1 MHTGESLFRDGN
13 DGYGYKEKIR
23 KPADR
28 RMSKKTDKR
37 TQSSRIHVAEGE
49 AREQKQPP
57 LMTGV
62 VTRVYRGRCTVKD
75 RDRFIECVLR
85 SHIAETQQ
93 TAIAPGDEV
102 EFTLAAA
109 DAGRVERVIERR
121 TVFTRR
127 DPGNRNIERVIAANI
142 ELVVAVVSA
151 RNPDLKIRFIDR
163 IVFAAE
169 SGGAKAAVCVN
180 KVDLLSPSERQELE
194 ARLSPYREIGVTAVY
209 CSAETGEGIE
219 ELYGLLRGKRSVLA
233 GHSGVG
239 KSSIL
244 NALIPDA
251 GVRTGEVG
259 AARHGRAS
267 AKGRHTTTESTMY
280 FPERSGS
287 EPESPHTTVI
297 DTPGVREFDTGET
310 DLPDLMLHFRE
321 FAPYAGRCRLSG
333 CTHSHEPECA
343 VRTAVREGAIPRS
356 RYESY
361 LKLAG
366 LFHASTTENADEQR
380 QRDRGAFRCG
390 RCGREV
396 PLGAPGTGHRNH
408 CPFCLWSVHVDH
420 KPGDR
425 SAFCTGLMEPVAVWE
440 RSGEWVI
447 IHRCTECGTLHS
459 NRIAGDDSEGVL
471 LALAMRPLSR
481 TPFAIERLGLQ
492 E

>member
-1 MHTGESLFRDGN
+1 MHRGESLFRDDN

-23 KPADR
+23 KPTDR
-28 RMSKKTDKR
+28 RTSGTPEKRKHSDKPR
-37 TQSSRIHVAEGE
+37 TAAEE
-49 AREQKQPP
+49 ARVQGQPT
-57 LMTGV
+57 LMTGI
-62 VTRVYRGRCTVKD
+62 VTRVHRGRCTVKSG
-75 RDRFIECVLR
+75 DRFIECVLK

-109 DAGRVERVIERR
+109 DAGRVEHVAERR

-127 DPGNRNIERVIAANI
+127 DPGNRNIERVIAANV

-151 RNPDLKIRFIDR
+151 RNPELRIRFIDR
-163 IVFAAE
+163 IVYAAE

-180 KVDLLSPSERQELE
+180 KIDLLSADERLELE
-194 ARLSPYREIGVTAVY
+194 SRLSPYREIGVTSVY
-209 CSAETGEGIE
+209 CSAETGEGIG

-259 AARHGRAS
+259 AVRHGRS
-267 AKGRHTTTESTMY
+267 SIKGRHTTTESTMY
-280 FPERSGS
+280 FPFRTEDGA
-287 EPESPHTTVI
+287 EPPTTVI
-297 DTPGVREFDTGET
+297 DTPGVREFDTGEC

-321 FAPYAGRCRLSG
+321 FAPYTGGCRLPD

-366 LFHASTTENADEQR
+366 LFHTSTTENADER
-380 QRDRGAFRCG
+380 NQRDRGAFRCS
-390 RCGREV
+390 RCGRDV

-425 SAFCTGLMEPVAVWE
+425 SAFCAGLMEPVAVWE